1 MPILGSFGAG
11 SARGLGLTAC
21 SGSKFVVATGGCES
35 TDGDY
40 KIHSF
45 NASGCFT
52 VTSAGL
58 PSGCGGD
65 GSYVDYLVVAAGGNG
80 SDGGGG
86 GGGMRSSNRTYP
98 TSCGSAGCGPTAGIE
113 VSVSNYPIV
122 VGGIAGRTS
131 PGGGGDSSFLQSLHQ
146 VEALAV
152 ENQVVGIMLT
162 LAEAAAEAAIEQDQ
176 VAEILEDTLHQK
188 DNQVDHLQAV
198 EFMEVM
204 LQLEAAEKAA
214 RAQVL
219 ADTQAVVQAEM
230 VDAVILL
237 DQLLLM
243 ELAAVEITKLVQPA
257 DLLVDHVRL
266 RREAEARAVEALKD
280 QELELL
286 IVEEVLAE
294 AVQLL
299 DQMKAELVL

>member
-131 PGGGGDSSFLQSLHQ
+131 PGGGGDSSFSTITSSGGGAGGREPGGGHY
-146 VEALAV
+146 A
-152 ENQVVGIMLT
+152 NP
-162 LAEAAAEAAIEQDQ
+162 AEAAAEAAIEQDQ
-176 VAEILEDTLHQK
+176 GAEILEDTLHQK
-188 DNQVDHLQAV
+188 DNQVDHL
-198 EFMEVM
+198 
-204 LQLEAAEKAA
+204 
-214 RAQVL
+214 
-219 ADTQAVVQAEM
+219 
-230 VDAVILL
+230 
-237 DQLLLM
+237 
-243 ELAAVEITKLVQPA
+243 
-257 DLLVDHVRL
+257 
-266 RREAEARAVEALKD
+266 
-280 QELELL
+280 
-286 IVEEVLAE
+286 
-294 AVQLL
+294 
-299 DQMKAELVL
+299 

>member
-131 PGGGGDSSFLQSLHQ
+131 PGGGGESSFSTITSSGGGAGGREPGGGHY
-146 VEALAV
+146 A
-152 ENQVVGIMLT
+152 NPGGSGGGGG
-162 LAEAAAEAAIEQDQ
+162 
-176 VAEILEDTLHQK
+176 H
-188 DNQVDHLQAV
+188 
-198 EFMEVM
+198 
-204 LQLEAAEKAA
+204 
-214 RAQVL
+214 RAGSG
-219 ADTQAVVQAEM
+219 
-230 VDAVILL
+230 
-237 DQLLLM
+237 
-243 ELAAVEITKLVQPA
+243 
-257 DLLVDHVRL
+257 
-266 RREAEARAVEALKD
+266 
-280 QELELL
+280 
-286 IVEEVLAE
+286 
-294 AVQLL
+294 
-299 DQMKAELVL
+299 

>member
-1 MPILGSFGAG
+1 
-11 SARGLGLTAC
+11 
-21 SGSKFVVATGGCES
+21 
-35 TDGDY
+35 
-40 KIHSF
+40 
-45 NASGCFT
+45 
-52 VTSAGL
+52 
-58 PSGCGGD
+58 
-65 GSYVDYLVVAAGGNG
+65 
-80 SDGGGG
+80 
-86 GGGMRSSNRTYP
+86 
-98 TSCGSAGCGPTAGIE
+98 
-113 VSVSNYPIV
+113 
-122 VGGIAGRTS
+122 
-131 PGGGGDSSFLQSLHQ
+131 
-146 VEALAV
+146 
-152 ENQVVGIMLT
+152 
-162 LAEAAAEAAIEQDQ
+162 
-176 VAEILEDTLHQK
+176 
-188 DNQVDHLQAV
+188 
-198 EFMEVM
+198 MEVM

-230 VDAVILL
+230 VAAVILL
-237 DQLLLM
+237 AQLLLM